1 MDEER
6 ASRTAEGA
14 AILRA
19 LHQTL
24 DGEPKILDDPI
35 AVRLV
40 DRSSEFY
47 RGYVQGLERM
57 PPALRLQRRGHA
69 VLRSRHAEDCLAES
83 VARGVRQYVIM
94 GAGLD
99 TFGYRQPSWATALR
113 IFEVDHPAT
122 QRWKGARLSA
132 AGIQIPPNVIFAPV
146 NFEEVSLEEGLV
158 ASGLDRSVATFF
170 SWLGVMP
177 YLTEEAI
184 ERTLKFVLAMP
195 RSSQIVLDFIVPEEL
210 IAKEEAPTAAKVFA
224 YAAQQGEPIVT
235 RFAPEELA
243 AKLKAAGFSKVVHLS
258 PQTAFE
264 RYYAGRPDG
273 LGGPTTLTTV
283 IQLMLAIV

>member
-6 ASRTAEGA
+6 PSRTAEGA

-19 LHQTL
+19 LHQRL
-24 DGEPKILDDPI
+24 DAEPKILNDPI

-40 DRSSEFY
+40 DTSSDFY
-47 RGYVQGLERM
+47 RAYVKSLEEMPTLGL
-57 PPALRLQRRGHA
+57 RRRAGA
-69 VLRSRHAEDCLAES
+69 VMRSRYTEDCLAES
-83 VARGVRQYVIM
+83 LARGVRQYVIM

-122 QRWKGARLSA
+122 QRWKRAKLSA
-132 AGIQIPPNVIFAPV
+132 AGIQIPENVIFAPV
-146 NFEEVSLEEGLV
+146 NFEEVALEVGLA
-158 ASGLDRSVATFF
+158 ASGLDLGVPTFF
-170 SWLGVMP
+170 SWLGVTM

-184 ERTLKFVLAMP
+184 DRTLKFVLAMP
-195 RSSQIVLDFIVPEEL
+195 RSSEIVLDFMVPNEL
-210 IAKEEAPTAAKVFA
+210 FAPEEAPAAAKVFA

-235 RFAPEELA
+235 RFAPEELT

-258 PQTAFE
+258 PQAAFD
-264 RYYAGRPDG
+264 RYFVGRRDG
-273 LGGPTTLTTV
+273 LVAPTAV
-283 IQLMLAIV
+283 QLMRAIV